1 MSQWSI
7 IYSKDFQNQVVWYKS
22 FPAKFSHEE
31 DVGRGCGER
40 RRERRKWGGQK
51 SGGLWNLIF
60 FPTQSTEIRDAFLN
74 FLPEICWKVVI
85 RSSNGRKLMF
95 ENGRAKFIWI
105 LKLFPNQIDQLTWC
119 KRERF
124 KVFLTESYVLINVY
138 RGVKLKVN
146 YFLFSYLIHLSQ
158 TSHKF

>member
-1 MSQWSI
+1 M
-7 IYSKDFQNQVVWYKS
+7 IYNLLKGLSEPSGLIQKLSGKV
-22 FPAKFSHEE
+22 FSW
-31 DVGRGCGER
+31 RGCGER

-85 RSSNGRKLMF
+85 RSSNGRELMF
-95 ENGRAKFIWI
+95 ENGLAKFIWI

-124 KVFLTESYVLINVY
+124 KVFLTKSYVLINVY
-138 RGVKLKVN
+138 WGVKLKGN
-146 YFLFSYLIHLSQ
+146 YFFLFLFNTFISD
-158 TSHKF
+158 